1 MRKKLL
7 SLALA
12 LCMLLGLLPTA
23 VFAADIASGTCGWGG
38 SWDKNHED
46 NITWRLTS
54 DGTLV
59 LEGTGEL
66 GRYEDGIG
74 GYPDRVPW
82 WEYVDQIKKVYVG
95 KGITRLTYCAFD
107 GLNGCE
113 KATEMEFEDGNQL
126 ERISTMPP
134 NLEKY
139 TAPNGKNYFTYPGDI
154 ALYARNM
161 DENGY
166 ITEDGNG
173 KLELVDYPQAAAL
186 TSYTVKKGTEVIG
199 SFGGNKNLKE
209 IILPDG
215 ITDVGMAFFECSAL
229 EKLDLPESLTQLDPA
244 AFWGCDALKTIYVP
258 ASVTNFE
265 ERATPRDGCRVDSS
279 QSKAYVFSGD
289 APDMGDAGIM
299 GDEKY
304 IFLSVVCS
312 NESEKNSIHTFIIKS
327 NIYYPQNASGWEEL
341 AQEYTNELTEFIP
354 YDPAVGPFPKPS
366 VTPATVTIKDA
377 DPVYMVQGDTRVLTV
392 ETDPAGGEVYWLSSD
407 TSVVTVDRATGKL
420 TAVAPGSAMVTADA
434 VLGGAGDNVTVWV
447 TKPSS
452 GGSSGGG
459 GGSSSGG
466 SSTETTRNPDGSVT
480 KTVINKRTGT
490 VTVTTTAKDGTK
502 TVVETTK
509 DGTVTKTV
517 TDPKGGKVT
526 TVTKN
531 NNTAT
536 ITLSGGKTQAV
547 VELPVKAGVG
557 TVAVI
562 VHADGTEEILKTTVP
577 AKEGVKLLVNKNVT
591 VQFKDNAKTFTDI
604 PANSWAKD
612 AIDFVS
618 ARGIFK
624 GTSETT
630 FTPTQ
635 EIDRAMMATLLFRLA
650 DGKAEGKNTFADV
663 PEDTWYTD
671 SVLWAN
677 ANGIVTGYDNGA
689 FGPTDVVTR
698 EQMAVMFYR
707 YAKLLDMDT
716 TVKGGLDKFTDMAA
730 ASDWAVE
737 AMTWCVGAGLMNGT
751 SDTTLSPA
759 GTASRAEVAT
769 MLMRMVELMVG

>member
-23 VFAADIASGTCGWGG
+23 AFAADIASGTCGNES
-38 SWDKNHED
+38 SWPGDQGD
-46 NITWRLTS
+46 ITWRLTS

-59 LEGTGEL
+59 LEGTGATKNYDNIAAFGNGL
-66 GRYEDGIG
+66 A
-74 GYPDRVPW
+74 PW
-82 WEYVDQIKKVYVG
+82 DSYVDQIRKVYVG
-95 KGITRLTYCAFD
+95 KGITRLGSYLFFKCK
-107 GLNGCE
+107 
-113 KATEMEFEDGNQL
+113 KATEFEIEDGNQL
-126 ERISTMPP
+126 KYISALPP
-134 NLEKY
+134 HLEKI

-154 ALYARNM
+154 ALYVRNYVENM
-161 DENGY
+161 DAGNY
-166 ITEDGNG
+166 DGGGDG
-173 KLELVDYPQAAAL
+173 KPALSDYPSMSPL
-186 TSYTVKKGTEVIG
+186 TSYTVKEGTEVICAYA
-199 SFGGNKNLKE
+199 FYKANKLKE
-209 IILPDG
+209 IVLPDG
-215 ITDVGMAFFECSAL
+215 VTQIGLSAFENCYAL
-229 EKLDLPESLTQLDPA
+229 EKLDLPESLTQLDSS
-244 AFWGCDALKTIYVP
+244 AFWGCDALKTVIVP
-258 ASVTNFE
+258 ASVTSFE
-265 ERATPRDGCRVDSS
+265 CHGSFSDYVGIDRSRT
-279 QSKAYVFSGD
+279 KAYIFSGD
-289 APDMGDAGIM
+289 APTMRQEGNVSG
-299 GDEKY
+299 EKY
-304 IFLSVVCS
+304 TIFSFARS
-312 NESEKNSIHTFIIKS
+312 SEEYDEYEEMIKS
-327 NIYYPQNASGWEEL
+327 CIYYPQNASGWEEL

-366 VTPATVTIKDA
+366 VTPDTVTIKDA
-377 DPVYMVQGDTRVLTV
+377 DPVYMIQGDTKVLTV

-407 TSVVTVDRATGKL
+407 TSVVTVDRTTGKL
-420 TAVAPGSAMVTADA
+420 TAVAPGSAQVTVAA
-434 VLGGAGDNVTVWV
+434 VLGEADDSVTVWV

-452 GGSSGGG
+452 GGGGGG
-459 GGSSSGG
+459 GGSSSG
-466 SSTETTRNPDGSVT
+466 SNSTVTTKNPDGSVT
-480 KTVINKRTGT
+480 KTVTNKRTGT

-517 TDPKGGKVT
+517 TDPKGGKIT
-526 TVTKN
+526 AVTKN
-531 NNTAT
+531 DNTAT

-562 VHADGTEEILKTTVP
+562 VHADGTEEIIKTTVP
-577 AKEGVKLLVNKNVT
+577 AEEGVKFLVNKNVT

-604 PANSWAKD
+604 PVNSWAKD

-663 PEDTWYTD
+663 PKDTWYTD

-716 TVKGGLDKFTDMAA
+716 TVKGDLGKFTDMAA

-751 SDTTLSPA
+751 SDTTISPN
-759 GTASRAEVAT
+759 GTASRAEVAA
-769 MLMRMVELMVG
+769 MLMRIVELMVD